1 MPQVSCRLSSPSP
14 LSPPSTEKSPT
25 PLLMTP
31 KSDGGFLPFMSP
43 MKSSSESARLPSLV
57 RKGGLPSLS
66 SSFSGEF
73 SPNNSSPVPVS
84 PIKKS
89 KRRVTARTNTKEFKG
104 LVALIN
110 HASKSGGESGT
121 VAVLKRWEELAKIG

>member
-1 MPQVSCRLSSPSP
+1 
-14 LSPPSTEKSPT
+14 
-25 PLLMTP
+25 MTP

-43 MKSSSESARLPSLV
+43 MKSSSESARLPSLA